1 MKQPT
6 LFLIVLLIAGTYTQG
21 QENPKNQKYLYHNIT
36 EMGFLAGPI
45 SNTRP
50 APFTILNINGIQV
63 HPSFAVGTGIGIEFI
78 EETYMPVL
86 LDLRYDLRT
95 KKVSP
100 FIGFQAGYNIALS
113 KETTIYPNYL
123 YDFGLSSI
131 IPNPNYPYGPYHPR
145 GGILLN
151 PFIGFKNMF
160 NENLG
165 FIFSVGYRFQRMKY
179 TTEYSNNNLQI
190 EYHRLAIKFGFILN

>member
-6 LFLIVLLIAGTYTQG
+6 LFLIVLLLTSTFTQA
-21 QENPKNQKYLYHNIT
+21 QEKPKNQKYPYHNIT

-50 APFTILNINGIQV
+50 APFTILNINGIQIR
-63 HPSFAVGTGIGIEFI
+63 PLFKVGAGIGIEFI

-95 KKVSP
+95 TKFSP

-113 KETTIYPNYL
+113 KETTIFPNYL
-123 YDFGLSSI
+123 YDFELSSI
-131 IPNPNYPYGPYHPR
+131 IPNPNYPYGPYQPR
-145 GGILLN
+145 G
-151 PFIGFKNMF
+151 
-160 NENLG
+160 
-165 FIFSVGYRFQRMKY
+165 
-179 TTEYSNNNLQI
+179 
-190 EYHRLAIKFGFILN
+190 